1 MLAPSV
7 AATLSL
13 ILVPCLASAQDV
25 AAVETATPRT
35 FDLRAAP
42 AQVAGDRTRER
53 LLLAQTGVIVTKFDK
68 ETSYVDRLDHELE
81 FDVLSEVLALAPT
94 GEPERV
100 LRTYERVR
108 NGKRESSF
116 SDRPLLLT
124 RKPDGREAVA
134 RPDGAAFDERA
145 TRQLEAFRKAERA
158 QSQAALDAVV
168 PSAPVAVG
176 DRWTLTPEGV
186 AALVALFDM
195 PLLDPAQVGPEE
207 VRAAEGTLA
216 AVEQKDGVDL
226 LQVDVSL
233 RLSIKDL
240 EEWTFD
246 PPAEFV
252 ISARYVTAAALSP
265 LRTLAFEA
273 TFKGTAVLDSAG
285 MHVSRDLRLVGD
297 RRVDPV
303 ERGE

>member
-1 MLAPSV
+1 VFAPSIRS
-7 AATLSL
+7 ALAL

-25 AAVETATPRT
+25 APVVTTAPRS

-42 AQVAGDRTRER
+42 ARAVGDRTRER

-68 ETSYVDRLDHELE
+68 EASSVDRLDHDLE
-81 FDVLSEVLALAPT
+81 FDVLEEVLALAPT

-108 NGKRESSF
+108 SGKRESSF

-124 RKPDGREAVA
+124 RKPSGREALS

-145 TRQLEAFRKAERA
+145 TRQLEGFREAERA
-158 QSQAALDAVV
+158 QSQPALDAVV
-168 PSAPVAVG
+168 PRLPVAIG
-176 DRWTLTPEGV
+176 DRWTLSPDGV

-195 PLLDPAQVGPEE
+195 RLLDPAQVGPEE
-207 VRAAEGTLA
+207 VLAAEGTLT
-216 AVEQKDGVDL
+216 AVEQKDGLDL
-226 LQVDVSL
+226 LHVDVSL

-240 EEWTFD
+240 DEWTFD

-252 ISARYVTAAALSP
+252 ISVRYVTAAAASP
-265 LRTLAFEA
+265 LRSLTFEA
-273 TFKGTAVLDSAG
+273 SFKGTASLGETG
-285 MHVSRDLRLVGD
+285 MQVSRDLRLVGD
-297 RRVDPV
+297 RRVEAV

>member
-1 MLAPSV
+1 MFAPSV

-13 ILVPCLASAQDV
+13 ILVPCLASAQEV
-25 AAVETATPRT
+25 APVESATPRT

-42 AQVAGDRTRER
+42 AKVVGDRTRER
-53 LLLAQTGVIVTKFDK
+53 LLLAQSGVVVTKFDK
-68 ETSYVDRLDHELE
+68 ETSHVDRLEHDLE
-81 FDVLSEVLALAPT
+81 FEVLEEVLALAPT

-124 RKPDGREAVA
+124 RKPDGREALS
-134 RPDGAAFDERA
+134 RPDGEAFDERA
-145 TRQLEAFRKAERA
+145 TRQLEGFRKAERA
-158 QSQAALDAVV
+158 QSQPALDVVV
-168 PSAPVAVG
+168 PSALVAVG
-176 DRWTLTPEGV
+176 DRWPLSPEGV
-186 AALVALFDM
+186 AVLVLLFDM
-195 PLLDPAQVGPEE
+195 RLLDPAQVGPEE
-207 VRAAEGTLA
+207 VLAAEGTLT

-226 LQVDVSL
+226 LHVDLSL

-252 ISARYVTAAALSP
+252 ISARYVTAAAASP
-265 LRTLAFEA
+265 LRTLTFEA
-273 TFKGTAVLDSAG
+273 TFRGTASLGEAG

-297 RRVDPV
+297 RRVDAV